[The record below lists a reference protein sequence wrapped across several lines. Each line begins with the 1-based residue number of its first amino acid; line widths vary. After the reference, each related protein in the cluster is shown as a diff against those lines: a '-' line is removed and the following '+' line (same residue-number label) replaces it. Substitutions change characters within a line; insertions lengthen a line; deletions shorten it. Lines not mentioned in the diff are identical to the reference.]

1 MIIKKSSKSKKPF
14 IKFNHTRHF
23 GFQIGKLPKRL
34 CDVESN
40 NPIHSWFNYKGLTFI
55 SEQNFINPITNKLT
69 IE

>member
-34 CDVESN
+34 CDVESK
-40 NPIHSWFNYKGLTFI
+40 NPIHSWFNYKGFTFI
-55 SEQNFINPITNKLT
+55 SEQNLINPITGQIT